1 MLPAPDFRLAGFT
14 ERKTLM
20 STAIAA
26 AKDRRR
32 ADLPRADPQTDAP
45 MASISRE
52 VELRAYERFVARGG
66 AHGADL
72 DDWLAAERELLASRS
87 LES

>member
-1 MLPAPDFRLAGFT
+1 
-14 ERKTLM
+14 
-20 STAIAA
+20 
-26 AKDRRR
+26 
-32 ADLPRADPQTDAP
+32 